1 MADGTLMF
9 SSQSTRIAASDSEDL
24 SFNIPPGGVAKIK
37 SMTAKI
43 QFDSDDIDV
52 SEVKITRRG
61 ESQTVDLTKG
71 TMNLKEYVGDGRL
84 PRVMPIIE
92 TADQNSVL
100 TLKLTNNDPSA
111 SVLVN
116 LTHEFE
122 LIKVPFADTARPSLD
137 ERLLM
142 FNVTNRIAAQSETR
156 FVFTAP
162 KLMNAKIKESTFAI
176 TPDSEHITIK
186 DITLVRPYDHE
197 NVGLLDGTMNIKELC
212 GDGQLS
218 RVFQTIETLQA
229 QEDLI
234 VLVRND
240 ETDASI
246 RVQLTMWMILV
257 PKSAR
262 G

>member
-1 MADGTLMF
+1 MGDGTLMF
-9 SSQSTRIAASDSEDL
+9 SSQSSRIPANSFSDLE
-24 SFNIPPGGVAKIK
+24 FNIPPGGVAKIK

-52 SEVKITRRG
+52 SQVKITRRG
-61 ESQTVDLTKG
+61 ESQTVDLTQG
-71 TMNLKEYVGDGRL
+71 TMNLKEYVGNGRL

-92 TADQNSVL
+92 NADQNSVL
-100 TLKLTNNDPSA
+100 TLRLTNNDPSA
-111 SVLVN
+111 TVLVN

-122 LIKVPFADTARPSLD
+122 LIKVPLTDTARPSME

-142 FNVTNRIAAQSETR
+142 FNVTSRIAAQSETR

-162 KLMNAKIKESTFAI
+162 KLMNAKIKESTYAI
-176 TPDSEHITIK
+176 TNDSEHIVIK
-186 DITLVRPYDHE
+186 DITLVRPYEHE
-197 NVGLLDGTMNIKELC
+197 HIGLLDGTMNIKELS

-240 ETDASI
+240 ETDAAV

-257 PKSAR
+257 PKSVR
-262 G
+262 D